1 MVRYAPPYVVYMIEN
16 DPAAVGGEGGVV
28 YSSGNP
34 GEAEAFAASL
44 YDTGASVVEVRDSA
58 GQLVRR
64 FSKAPAGR
72 SDT

>member
-1 MVRYAPPYVVYMIEN
+1 MIEN
-16 DPAAVGGEGGVV
+16 DRPTAGGGEGGVV

-44 YDTGASVVEVRDSA
+44 YDTGALMVEVRDST

-64 FSKAPAGR
+64 FSRVPAPR
-72 SDT
+72 TDS